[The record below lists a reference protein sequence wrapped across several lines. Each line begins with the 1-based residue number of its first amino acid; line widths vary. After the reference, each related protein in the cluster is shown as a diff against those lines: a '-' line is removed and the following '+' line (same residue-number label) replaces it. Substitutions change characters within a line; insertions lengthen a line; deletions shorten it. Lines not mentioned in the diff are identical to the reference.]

1 MENKKDKRTMTLEE
15 RFKYVNEQ
23 KKKKFN
29 STNNKEEWDEDHAL
43 DMVMNDMVKDFTEED
58 IKNLNE

>member
-58 IKNLNE
+58 IKNLNK

>member
-1 MENKKDKRTMTLEE
+1 MENKQDKRTMTLEE

>member
-1 MENKKDKRTMTLEE
+1 MTLEE